1 MNGEPIS
8 LRFRKNVQVARVKNA
23 NLSTKANDSRKRV
36 LLENGE
42 KIMTPL
48 HIVDG
53 DIIKVNIETKEFV
66 QRCDTQEDFE
76 EDEE

>member
-1 MNGEPIS
+1 MQIA
-8 LRFRKNVQVARVKNA
+8 KVKNS
-23 NLSTKANDSRKRV
+23 NLSTKVNDSRKRV

-53 DIIKVNIETKEFV
+53 DLIKVNIETKEFI
-66 QRCDTQEDFE
+66 QRCEATEDIE
-76 EDEE
+76 EDEEE